1 MRAVETGSSVGSSYV
16 DALAYAVSSCVT
28 EPSWR
33 RGVGHGAGQPAR
45 RLPSSCQDASR
56 CLRATQ
62 WPKCHGVSS
71 YVDGGAGPALGAH
84 RHSGTDPR
92 NSQRARRVA
101 LACEVVSEDH
111 ITRSKTARGAIADPD
126 FHLPHENKNVL
137 SPRRGVPIAPI
148 VRRET
153 AEHEVGTRLKRN
165 VVALLG
171 RQREIFKMGLAV
183 VARIYPY
190 DHARAP
196 SHREI
201 IVHVKAYSASS
212 PTPKPLASLLRTLP
226 PDKSVANGRSSKVT
240 ASSSACKQSA
250 GPRRTD
256 RAGRPRHFRLA
267 GASAALRRKRP
278 FWRRRSKRPEIVQ
291 PDPP

>member
-16 DALAYAVSSCVT
+16 HALAYAVSSCVT

-33 RGVGHGAGQPAR
+33 GGVRRGQPA
-45 RLPSSCQDASR
+45 SASPAHAKMPR
-56 CLRATQ
+56 GASEQHSGRSAMGCPHT
-62 WPKCHGVSS
+62 WM
-71 YVDGGAGPALGAH
+71 GGRTRLGAH

-92 NSQRARRVA
+92 NSQRAGRVA

-126 FHLPHENKNVL
+126 FHLPHENKNIL
-137 SPRRGVPIAPI
+137 SPGRGVPIAPI

-171 RQREIFKMGLAV
+171 RQREIFKMGLAG

-196 SHREI
+196 SHTKI
-201 IVHVKAYSASS
+201 IVNAKAYSASS
-212 PTPKPLASLLRTLP
+212 PTTKPLASLLRTLP
-226 PDKSVANGRSSKVT
+226 PDKSVANGISSKVT
-240 ASSSACKQSA
+240 ASSSACKQSI
-250 GPRRTD
+250 RRGWT
-256 RAGRPRHFRLA
+256 
-267 GASAALRRKRP
+267 RR
-278 FWRRRSKRPEIVQ
+278 F
-291 PDPP
+291 

>member
-33 RGVGHGAGQPAR
+33 RGVRHGAGQQASVSPAHAKMPR
-45 RLPSSCQDASR
+45 GASEQHSGR
-56 CLRATQ
+56 SAMGCPHT
-62 WPKCHGVSS
+62 WM
-71 YVDGGAGPALGAH
+71 GAGPALGVH

-111 ITRSKTARGAIADPD
+111 ITRSKAARGATADPD
-126 FHLPHENKNVL
+126 FHLPRENKNVL
-137 SPRRGVPIAPI
+137 SPGRGVPIAPI
-148 VRRET
+148 VRREI
-153 AEHEVGTRLKRN
+153 AEHEVGTRLKCN

-201 IVHVKAYSASS
+201 IVD
-212 PTPKPLASLLRTLP
+212 TSLSEDEGVVSESIGTWAH
-226 PDKSVANGRSSKVT
+226 DKVH
-240 ASSSACKQSA
+240 QS
-250 GPRRTD
+250 
-256 RAGRPRHFRLA
+256 
-267 GASAALRRKRP
+267 GAPGISMLKNHA
-278 FWRRRSKRPEIVQ
+278 V
-291 PDPP
+291 

>member
-1 MRAVETGSSVGSSYV
+1 M
-16 DALAYAVSSCVT
+16 
-28 EPSWR
+28 
-33 RGVGHGAGQPAR
+33 
-45 RLPSSCQDASR
+45 
-56 CLRATQ
+56 
-62 WPKCHGVSS
+62 
-71 YVDGGAGPALGAH
+71 PALGAH

-137 SPRRGVPIAPI
+137 SPGRGVPVAPI

-153 AEHEVGTRLKRN
+153 AEHAVGTRLKCN

-201 IVHVKAYSASS
+201 IVHHRAAA
-212 PTPKPLASLLRTLP
+212 PTLTPAENCLGRRSVEWRSGTPVLLPGRLP
-226 PDKSVANGRSSKVT
+226 A
-240 ASSSACKQSA
+240 
-250 GPRRTD
+250 RR
-256 RAGRPRHFRLA
+256 FVRLA
-267 GASAALRRKRP
+267 LLPALSNGSPASSAAL
-278 FWRRRSKRPEIVQ
+278 WDHSSSTAGRRSPGPRIPAPSPAMRPR
-291 PDPP
+291 

>member
-1 MRAVETGSSVGSSYV
+1 MGDGTVLAASGASWCRAAS
-16 DALAYAVSSCVT
+16 
-28 EPSWR
+28 
-33 RGVGHGAGQPAR
+33 Q
-45 RLPSSCQDASR
+45 RLPGSCQDASR

-62 WPKCHGVSS
+62 SPKCYGMSS
-71 YVDGGAGPALGAH
+71 YVDEGRPALGAH

-101 LACEVVSEDH
+101 LACEVVGEDH

-126 FHLPHENKNVL
+126 FHLPCENKNVL
-137 SPRRGVPIAPI
+137 SAGCGMPIAPM

-171 RQREIFKMGLAV
+171 WQREIFKMGPAV

-201 IVHVKAYSASS
+201 IVHAKAYSASS
-212 PTPKPLASLLRTLP
+212 PTTKPLASLLRTLP
-226 PDKSVANGRSSKVT
+226 PDKSVANGISSKVT
-240 ASSSACKQSA
+240 ASSSACKQSI
-250 GPRRTD
+250 RRGRTTI
-256 RAGRPRHFRLA
+256 RFMLSAHIYAGRSHA
-267 GASAALRRKRP
+267 
-278 FWRRRSKRPEIVQ
+278 
-291 PDPP
+291 

>member
-1 MRAVETGSSVGSSYV
+1 M
-16 DALAYAVSSCVT
+16 
-28 EPSWR
+28 
-33 RGVGHGAGQPAR
+33 
-45 RLPSSCQDASR
+45 
-56 CLRATQ
+56 
-62 WPKCHGVSS
+62 
-71 YVDGGAGPALGAH
+71 GAGPALGSH

-101 LACEVVSEDH
+101 LAGEVVGEDH
-111 ITRSKTARGAIADPD
+111 ITRSKTARRAIADPD
-126 FHLPHENKNVL
+126 FHLPRENKNVL
-137 SPRRGVPIAPI
+137 PPGCCVPIAPM

-201 IVHVKAYSASS
+201 IVHAKAYSASS
-212 PTPKPLASLLRTLP
+212 PMTKSLAFLLRRFHWNVRIFAQP
-226 PDKSVANGRSSKVT
+226 VGRSRPFS
-240 ASSSACKQSA
+240 
-250 GPRRTD
+250 
-256 RAGRPRHFRLA
+256 GRSPVLA
-267 GASAALRRKRP
+267 KHRPMPLKRP
-278 FWRRRSKRPEIVQ
+278 SRSARELA
-291 PDPP
+291 

>member
-1 MRAVETGSSVGSSYV
+1 MRAVETWSSVGSSYV

-33 RGVGHGAGQPAR
+33 RGVRHGAGRRASTFPAYAKMPR
-45 RLPSSCQDASR
+45 SAMGVLM
-56 CLRATQ
+56 
-62 WPKCHGVSS
+62 HGW
-71 YVDGGAGPALGAH
+71 GPGPALGAH
-84 RHSGTDPR
+84 RHSGTDAG
-92 NSQRARRVA
+92 NSHRARRVA
-101 LACEVVSEDH
+101 LACEIVGEDYV
-111 ITRSKTARGAIADPD
+111 TRSKTAHGAIADPD
-126 FHLPHENKNVL
+126 FHLPRENKNVL
-137 SPRRGVPIAPI
+137 APGRGVPIAPI

-201 IVHVKAYSASS
+201 IVHAKACSASS
-212 PTPKPLASLLRTLP
+212 PTTKPLASLLRTLP
-226 PDKSVANGRSSKVT
+226 PD
-240 ASSSACKQSA
+240 C
-250 GPRRTD
+250 
-256 RAGRPRHFRLA
+256 
-267 GASAALRRKRP
+267 
-278 FWRRRSKRPEIVQ
+278 VQ
-291 PDPP
+291 KT